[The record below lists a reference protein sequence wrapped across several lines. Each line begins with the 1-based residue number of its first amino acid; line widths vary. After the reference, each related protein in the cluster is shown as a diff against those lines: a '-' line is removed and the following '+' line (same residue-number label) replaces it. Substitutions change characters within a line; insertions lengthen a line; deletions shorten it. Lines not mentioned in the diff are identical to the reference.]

1 LNYYATLRLVCQRPT
16 HQGRWPWLDYGR
28 TFGAKKIMPIV
39 RKREIENLEQLSGE
53 ELQAFIDTLPAQQD
67 TISDLLDFIEDEL
80 YDTECNHSLQLAM
93 RFMME
98 NNLNFPKITSWLNEN
113 GGYCDCKVME
123 QIAPIW
129 RAKFGDD

>member
-1 LNYYATLRLVCQRPT
+1 
-16 HQGRWPWLDYGR
+16 
-28 TFGAKKIMPIV
+28 MPIL

-53 ELQAFIDTLPAQQD
+53 ELQAFLVSLPAGQE
-67 TISDLLDFIEDEL
+67 TISELLDFLEDEL
-80 YDTECNHSLQLAM
+80 FDKECNHSLQYSM

-98 NNLNFPKITSWLNEN
+98 SKLDFPKITSWLSNN

-129 RAKFGDD
+129 RKKFGDD

>member
-1 LNYYATLRLVCQRPT
+1 
-16 HQGRWPWLDYGR
+16 
-28 TFGAKKIMPIV
+28 MPIV
-39 RKREIENLEQLSGE
+39 KKREIENLEQLSGE
-53 ELQAFIDTLPAQQD
+53 ELQAFIDTLPAGPE
-67 TISDLLDFIEDEL
+67 TISRLLDFIEDEL
-80 YDTECNHSLQLAM
+80 HETECNHSLQYAM

-98 NNLNFPKITSWLNEN
+98 NRLDFAKLTSWLSRN